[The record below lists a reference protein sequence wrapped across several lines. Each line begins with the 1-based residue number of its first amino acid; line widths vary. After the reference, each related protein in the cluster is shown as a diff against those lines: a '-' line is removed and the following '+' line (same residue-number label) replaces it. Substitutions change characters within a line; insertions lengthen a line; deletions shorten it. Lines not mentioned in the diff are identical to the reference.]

1 MSEQVFVVGAK
12 RTPFGS
18 LNGMFAEIEATQLG
32 AAAMRGALAAA
43 GIDGTNVDE
52 VIVGQVL
59 SGGCGQAPAR
69 QAMRAAG
76 IPDSAHALTI
86 NKVCGSGLK
95 SVMLGTD
102 SIRLGESKV
111 VVAGG
116 MENMSMAPYF
126 LRKAR
131 SGYRMGHSQLLDLMI
146 YDGLQDPSTGRH
158 TGEIGEES
166 AAAGNI
172 TREAQDAFATRSYDR
187 ARAAIKRGLFVDE
200 ILPFVKKGRK
210 GDEIID
216 TDEEPFRGDIS
227 KLPQLRPAFQK
238 DGTITAGNAST
249 ISDGSAMLVLAG
261 EAAVKA
267 NGLVPRAR
275 ILASATESRHPDNF
289 PEAPV
294 GAIEKVCR
302 RAGLSLSDI
311 DLFEINEAFST
322 VPLLA
327 INALGLSLDKVNV
340 NGGACAIGHPIG
352 ASGARIAITLINEL
366 HRSGK
371 RYGLATLC
379 IGGGEAVAVIFERI

>member
-1 MSEQVFVVGAK
+1 
-12 RTPFGS
+12 
-18 LNGMFAEIEATQLG
+18 MFAEIEATQLG

-43 GIDGTNVDE
+43 GIDGSSVDE

-95 SVMLGTD
+95 AVMLGAD
-102 SIRLGESKV
+102 SIRLGESNV

-131 SGYRMGHSQLLDLMI
+131 SGYRMGHSQLFDMMI
-146 YDGLQDPSTGRH
+146 YDGLQDPYTGRH
-158 TGEIGEES
+158 MGEIGEES

-172 TREAQDAFATRSYDR
+172 TREAQDAFAIHSYER
-187 ARAAIKRGLFVDE
+187 ARAAIRGGVFVDE
-200 ILPFVKKGRK
+200 IVPFVKKGRK
-210 GDEIID
+210 GDEILD
-216 TDEEPFRGDIS
+216 TDEEPFRGDTS
-227 KLPQLRPAFQK
+227 KFSELRPAFQK

-261 EAAVKA
+261 EAAVEA
-267 NGLVPRAR
+267 NGFVPRAR
-275 ILASATESRHPDNF
+275 LLASATESRHPDNF
-289 PEAPV
+289 PEAPI
-294 GAIEKVCR
+294 GAIEKVCS

-327 INALGLSLDKVNV
+327 INALGIPLEKVNV

-352 ASGARIAITLINEL
+352 ASGARLAMTLVNEL
-366 HRSGK
+366 HRRGK